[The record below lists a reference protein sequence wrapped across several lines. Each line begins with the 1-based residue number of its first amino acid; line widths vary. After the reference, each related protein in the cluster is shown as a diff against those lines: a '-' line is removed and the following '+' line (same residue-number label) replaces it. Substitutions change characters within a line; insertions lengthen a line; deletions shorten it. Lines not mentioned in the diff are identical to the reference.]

1 MIPNRIVL
9 DTNVCLDLFVFRDPR
24 WQTLLQALEDGA
36 LEAVTRDD
44 CRTEWRIVLGYA
56 HLRLD
61 AAARAH
67 CADQFDRLIRCVEP
81 TDAGHESGEGAG
93 NAASDNLPS
102 VARVKLPL
110 CRDPDDQ
117 KFLEL
122 ARDSRAA
129 TLLTKDKALLKL
141 AGKIRRAGLFSILA
155 PHAWQPAPSE
165 AVMCHLPS
173 TT

>member
-9 DTNVCLDLFVFRDPR
+9 DTNVCLDLFVFCDPR
-24 WQTLLQALEDGA
+24 WHRLLHALEDGA
-36 LEAVTRDD
+36 LDAVTRSD
-44 CRTEWRIVLGYA
+44 CRTEWQIVLGYA

-61 AAARAH
+61 AAARAR
-67 CADQFDRLIRCVEP
+67 CADQFDRLIRCIEP
-81 TDAGHESGEGAG
+81 TDTGLESGAGGA
-93 NAASDNLPS
+93 AAFDQLRS
-102 VARVKLPL
+102 AAAVKLPL

-141 AGKIRRAGLFSILA
+141 AGKIRRAGLFAIL
-155 PHAWQPAPSE
+155 PPDAWQPAQSE
-165 AVMCHLPS
+165 TTLCHLP
-173 TT
+173 TTT